1 MSIYYTA
8 PGTPTLR
15 SRLSSEE
22 IRDQFAAL
30 EQAFNL
36 LPGALSGGNV
46 GFTGGRWEGG
56 TLQGATVIGSTLGS
70 VVSPNIGYFS
80 NLHLVGST
88 TVSVGSDR
96 KAFILDTTGSL
107 RYYAD
112 STAYLLIDPSGNVII
127 GDGTNEKG
135 TTATA
140 GFLYLPTQNGPAT
153 GVPTVYNAA
162 VPAVVDRSN
171 RNLGLY
177 IGGAWAWVG
186 IPYTGSATYDPPSLA
201 DGAGVTTTVTCTGAA
216 VGMFAKAAFSQPLL
230 GVTVTAWVSAA
241 NTVSVQFQNE
251 SGGVV
256 DLASGTLKVAASDK

>member
-15 SRLSSEE
+15 GKLSSEE

-36 LPGALSGGNV
+36 LPGAISGGDV
-46 GFTGGRWEGG
+46 GFSGGRWEGG
-56 TLQGATVIGSTLGS
+56 TIQGATVIGSTLGS
-70 VVSPNIGYFS
+70 VASPNTGYFT
-80 NLHLVGST
+80 NLHLIGST
-88 TVSVGSDR
+88 TTNVGIDR

-107 RYYAD
+107 RYYAE
-112 STAYLLIDPSGNVII
+112 STAYLLVDPSGNVII

-135 TTATA
+135 TSATA
-140 GFLYLPTQNGPAT
+140 GFLYLPSQNGAAT

-162 VPAVVDRSN
+162 VPAVVDRFN

-177 IGGAWAWVG
+177 IGGTWSWVG

-216 VGMFAKAAFSQPLL
+216 VGMYAKVAFSQPLQ
-230 GVTVTAWVSAA
+230 GITVSAWVSAA

-251 SGGVV
+251 SGGIL
-256 DLASGTLKVAASDK
+256 DLLSGTLKVAASDK